1 MGNPFE
7 MEGWFLKKVNSVWS
21 NTKIDIII
29 PSLNK
34 DLDVL
39 PYVVEGARQ
48 YIKHPI
54 HNIFIVSPDDY
65 AIKEFCKNHGCI
77 HIDENIPLPIT
88 KAEIDYTVNGID
100 RSGWLLQQFIKLSGD
115 HVSEQEHYLVIDS
128 DTVFIRPNCFERRGR
143 VIFHT
148 ADEYH
153 PPYFTT
159 YEKLLGMKPA
169 SSKSFC
175 THYMLFEKLKVA
187 ALKKTIEDRWNIPW
201 HEAILKNID
210 RTTSSGFAD
219 YETYGNFV
227 MSTYPG
233 YVRLKYW
240 RNKSLRRPLLGKTME
255 QQTQKLSRR
264 YNTLSFHS
272 WNTSW

>member
-1 MGNPFE
+1 
-7 MEGWFLKKVNSVWS
+7 LKKVKSVWS
-21 NTKIDIII
+21 NTHLDIII
-29 PSLNK
+29 PTLNK

-39 PYVVEGARQ
+39 PYVVQGARQ

-54 HNIFIVSPDDY
+54 HNIYIVSPNED
-65 AIKEFCKNHGCI
+65 ALREFCKKHGCI
-77 HIDENIPLPIT
+77 HIDETMSLPIT
-88 KAEIDYTVNGID
+88 KAEIDYTANGID
-100 RSGWLLQQFIKLSGD
+100 RSGWLFQQLIKLNGD
-115 HVSEQEHYLVIDS
+115 QISEQEHYLVIDS
-128 DTVFIRPNCFERRGR
+128 DTVFIRPICFERRGR

-153 PPYFTT
+153 PPYFST
-159 YEKLLGMKPA
+159 YEKLLGLRPA

-187 ALKKTIEDRWNIPW
+187 ELKKTIEHRWNTSW
-201 HEAILKNID
+201 HKAILQNID
-210 RTTSSGFAD
+210 RTTHSGFSD

-233 YVRLKYW
+233 HVKLKYW
-240 RNKSLRRPLLGKTME
+240 YNKSLRRPLLQKTME
-255 QQTQKLSRR
+255 QKTEKLSRS